1 MDILFVF
8 LLVCFSPLIIFIL
21 IKVTNNMNKEYMRK
35 EALKTSKLLY
45 NDAMNNFNRM
55 SIVLSRYKDL
65 TYACN
70 NWIEN
75 KDLDELKEV
84 LNNEEIIITKKE
96 EEIEKIKQEAI
107 SFLNKMKK
115 PLDTEIDNMLIEN
128 EYCMMMFNNTKWY
141 EFKNEDGHNNCKEL
155 YNGILYFTNKRL
167 ILKTD
172 TEIKDIEIDIIENVE
187 ICDNGIELKRI
198 EDKSI
203 LLSGMSDID
212 VYKAFYFIK
221 VIKNN
226 DFTITKVESEEVQ
239 NIKSEVNEITQ
250 KDVNIKTSSNEEDD
264 KLMQEAMSFVWN
276 IQEIKV
282 DISLDKEKFF
292 MMIENLKL
300 EDTKLIRT
308 VIGNLYITN
317 NNVVFKTINRDE
329 IEFIRIKNITEIEEK
344 NNGFEIKTKEGKNI
358 IISNLI
364 RSDIFKVIL
373 LIKSIQNGTIKNLE
387 KVRNTF

>member
-1 MDILFVF
+1 MGA
-8 LLVCFSPLIIFIL
+8 LLVLLLICFSPLIIWGFM
-21 IKVTNNMNKEYMRK
+21 KWSDNVEKERLRK
-35 EALKTSKLLY
+35 EALEVSKTLY
-45 NDAMNNFNRM
+45 NDAMKNFDRM

-65 TYACN
+65 TDACN
-70 NWIEN
+70 SWIEN
-75 KDLDELKEV
+75 KDIYELKEV
-84 LNNEEIIITKKE
+84 LNNKKIVITKE
-96 EEIEKIKQEAI
+96 EEEVEKIKQEAI
-107 SFLNKMKK
+107 SFLNNIKK
-115 PLDTEIDNMLIEN
+115 PLDTEIDDILIEN
-128 EYCMMMFNNTKWY
+128 ECCMIMFNNIKWY
-141 EFKNEDGHNNCKEL
+141 EMTNEDDTNNCKEL

-187 ICDNGIELKRI
+187 ICENGIELKRI

-226 DFTITKVESEEVQ
+226 DFTITKVEAEEVQ
-239 NIKSEVNEITQ
+239 NIKSEVNEIIP

-276 IQEIKV
+276 IQEIKA
-282 DISLDKEKFF
+282 DIFLDKEKFF

-317 NNVVFKTINRDE
+317 NNVVFKTIDRGE

-387 KVRNTF
+387 KIRNTF